1 MLRRVLLSA
10 AAMPFLHGVA
20 AAQGGEAVVL
30 PGISV
35 TASPLGQTVDE
46 MATPVASLS
55 GEDIVRR
62 REATLG
68 ATLNG
73 LPGVHVDQDRKSVGQ
88 GTRESG
94 SVDIGGTSI
103 MKKKKTNR

>member
-55 GEDIVRR
+55 GEDLVRR

-73 LPGVHVDQDRKSVGQ
+73 LPGVHFDHFGAGASRPSS
-88 GTRESG
+88 EEH
-94 SVDIGGTSI
+94 TSELQSLMRI
-103 MKKKKTNR
+103 SYAVFCL